1 MVGTCLSRVW
11 RAALL
16 LAITIAAALPAAASA
31 QSNEEASGAGGVPP
45 ARAVLTAQQ
54 REESRAQR
62 VKEREEIRAVRSS
75 ERERRAEERELK
87 TGSRVTPLGFVEIS
101 CAGVTWHFRNFPA
114 GEHTITEIITID
126 GTRQKRNQFTFVGE
140 SATNTTYVEGTIS
153 ATRHKIDAR
162 ARWTNPPGSTLEHGW
177 DIISTRTCAPPP
189 PPKEEHV
196 PAFAVEKRQE
206 IEAPRA
212 RWIPGPVTGEVGQTV
227 LYEIVVTNIGNVALT
242 FNEGFSDPGCD
253 PGTIGVESKR
263 PLEPKETRIFTCK
276 HVLTMA
282 DLLVGSYLNVAVV
295 TGTPVDGGAPISH
308 RTNTVVV
315 ELTSPHEEHGGG
327 GGGSGGGGPGS
338 GQPPGNQPPGSQST
352 AGQTSSGTGS
362 FGVLASS
369 QSTAGAAAVPSLTGA
384 PRACVRSSFV
394 VSVST
399 RGVHSVTFYLDGH
412 RVRTF
417 TVRAAS
423 RSKRISIRI
432 SVAHLK
438 VGVHTLKAKITMVAT
453 AASHKPRVASRSVRF
468 VRCASAASSPR
479 FTA

>member
-16 LAITIAAALPAAASA
+16 LAITIAAVGPAAASA
-31 QSNEEASGAGGVPP
+31 QSSEESSGAGGVPVAP
-45 ARAVLTAQQ
+45 AVVTAQQ

-62 VKEREEIRAVRSS
+62 IKEREEIHAVRSS
-75 ERERRAEERELK
+75 ERQRRQEERELK
-87 TGSRVTPLGFVEIS
+87 SGSRVTPRGFVEIS

-126 GTRQKRNQFTFVGE
+126 GTHQKRNLFTFVGE

-162 ARWTNPPGSTLEHGW
+162 ARWTNPAGSTAQHGW

-189 PPKEEHV
+189 PPKEETV
-196 PAFAVEKRQE
+196 PAFAVEKRQQ
-206 IEAPRA
+206 IEGPRS
-212 RWIPGPVTGEVGQTV
+212 RWVPGPVVGEVGQTV

-276 HVLTMA
+276 HVLTLA

-295 TGTPVDGGAPISH
+295 TGTPVGGGAPISH
-308 RTNTVVV
+308 RTNTVIV

-327 GGGSGGGGPGS
+327 GGGTGGPGGPGG
-338 GQPPGNQPPGSQST
+338 GQSPGNQPSGSQT
-352 AGQTSSGTGS
+352 AGQTNSGSGS

-369 QSTAGAAAVPSLTGA
+369 QSSATAAAVPSLTGA

-399 RGVHSVTFYLDGH
+399 HGVHSVTFYLDGH
-412 RVRTF
+412 RLRTF
-417 TVRAAS
+417 TVRTAS
-423 RSKRISIRI
+423 HSKRISIRI

-453 AASHKPRVASRSVRF
+453 TASHKPRVASRSVRF

-479 FTA
+479 FTG